1 MYMSRVFGCFG
12 IDTLTMCVHVLNNC
26 YVFVY
31 CNVPSGIKDIMAS
44 LCPYHMYINQLL
56 LYVYALVN

>member
-12 IDTLTMCVHVLNNC
+12 IDMLPMFVHILNNC